1 MKKFITYSF
10 LLPVIVGAACY
21 KFGLYPVASVNGT
34 LIFARAWQRTLDA
47 EKQVVNV
54 RAHTTHAR
62 LIDFSSARDRE
73 LLETIRRSTLTF
85 LIDSILIKQEGL
97 TVVRDIEQLSVQRVN
112 DELRKSQVTESMA
125 AAVYGLDLA
134 ALKETILL
142 PQARQEIL
150 SDTLAIEHKDFS
162 DWLINLR
169 TRAKIKFFFVPF
181 QWDQEGVK

>member
-1 MKKFITYSF
+1 
-10 LLPVIVGAACY
+10 
-21 KFGLYPVASVNGT
+21 
-34 LIFARAWQRTLDA
+34 
-47 EKQVVNV
+47 
-54 RAHTTHAR
+54 
-62 LIDFSSARDRE
+62 
-73 LLETIRRSTLTF
+73 
-85 LIDSILIKQEGL
+85 
-97 TVVRDIEQLSVQRVN
+97 
-112 DELRKSQVTESMA
+112 MA